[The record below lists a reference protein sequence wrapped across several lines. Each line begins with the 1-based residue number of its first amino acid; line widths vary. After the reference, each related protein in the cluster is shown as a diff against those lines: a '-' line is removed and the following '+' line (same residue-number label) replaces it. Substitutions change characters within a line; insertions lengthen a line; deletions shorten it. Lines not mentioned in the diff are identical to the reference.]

1 MKIHFIEKLKNRKFK
16 LQKATRKISL
26 ALASITLVGALT
38 GCGAKQNTEVPVTN
52 DNINPTYNSTL
63 DQGAQAEESQEGVA
77 TPNAEESLEAQI
89 AALQQRLDE
98 LENANPYSAVA
109 ANDTYTQDKWDEFV
123 TEAKKVLA
131 GKINN
136 ENQEGIEAALLLFNI
151 DYLDDN
157 AKQVLLTHYEQGQ
170 DVEAELNKLYAVLSQ
185 VREYNTEID
194 SADNYLSY
202 ADVML
207 DEQDKAIISVLDGY
221 AKEVI
226 TLRSDLTEANV
237 NRIKEIFDIIYKFSN
252 GTGTIKVTINGA
264 EQDIA
269 QIHLSHGGIFA
280 AENIAQDI
288 SVLSRNIVS
297 QEDREKLD
305 SELRSKDTLAK
316 NQEKI
321 NIYTAMASV
330 NAKGVNAEAQEKVVN
345 QYNYQLGVIAKE
357 LEVMGVTAEEAQ
369 ALFTVTNIDYFMD
382 STNSQHAFDVIYENG
397 FDINA
402 AFTNAEEAVRKIQAY
417 DDTQEQV
424 YDMARLVIASEA
436 DAISLRAF
444 TQTAHGVTSSDA
456 TVVANAAHIVKG
468 YTQFSSEATVDY
480 QTKDA
485 NGDVVN
491 HSIDKNGLGKGAYQ
505 VVNWYTYYSVSNH
518 KSAYGTIAD
527 SLIQL
532 VDGSQVGLNPYEQ
545 IVLEVEDYCAENN
558 IVVYNYE
565 VGNTK

>member
-1 MKIHFIEKLKNRKFK
+1 
-16 LQKATRKISL
+16 
-26 ALASITLVGALT
+26 
-38 GCGAKQNTEVPVTN
+38 
-52 DNINPTYNSTL
+52 
-63 DQGAQAEESQEGVA
+63 
-77 TPNAEESLEAQI
+77 
-89 AALQQRLDE
+89 
-98 LENANPYSAVA
+98 
-109 ANDTYTQDKWDEFV
+109 
-123 TEAKKVLA
+123 
-131 GKINN
+131 
-136 ENQEGIEAALLLFNI
+136 
-151 DYLDDN
+151 
-157 AKQVLLTHYEQGQ
+157 
-170 DVEAELNKLYAVLSQ
+170 
-185 VREYNTEID
+185 
-194 SADNYLSY
+194 
-202 ADVML
+202 ML

-316 NQEKI
+316 TQEKI

>member
-1 MKIHFIEKLKNRKFK
+1 MKFHFIKKLREKMAYK
-16 LQKATRKISL
+16 LQKNNRKVAL
-26 ALASITLVGALT
+26 TLASITLIGVLT
-38 GCGAKQNTEVPVTN
+38 GCGPQNVDANVDTN
-52 DNINPTYNSTL
+52 TINPQYNSEL
-63 DQGAQAEESQEGVA
+63 DPSAQVGEDGQTVSTPDA
-77 TPNAEESLEAQI
+77 TQSVEDQI
-89 AALQQRLDE
+89 AELQRRIAE
-98 LENANPYSAVA
+98 LENANPYSAIA
-109 ANDTYTQDKWDEFV
+109 ANDTYTQDKWDAFV
-123 TEAKKVLA
+123 TECKNTLS

-151 DYLDDN
+151 DYLDEN
-157 AKQVLLTHYEQGQ
+157 AKQILLTHYEQGQ
-170 DVEAELNKLYAVLSQ
+170 DVEAELNKLYSVLSQ
-185 VREYNTEID
+185 VREYNTTTATPD
-194 SADNYLSY
+194 TYLSY

-207 DEQDKAIISVLDGY
+207 DEQDKAIIAVLDGY
-221 AKEVI
+221 AKEVM
-226 TLRSDLTEANV
+226 TLRQNLTEENK
-237 NRIKEIFDIIYKFSN
+237 NRIQEIFNIIYKFSN

-297 QEDREKLD
+297 QEERENLD
-305 SELRSKDTLAK
+305 AELRSKDTLAK
-316 NQEKI
+316 TQEKI

-345 QYNYQLGVIAKE
+345 QYNYQLDVITQE
-357 LEVMGVTAEEAQ
+357 LATMDITAEEAQ
-369 ALFTVTNIDYFMD
+369 ALFTLTNIDYFMD
-382 STNSQHAFDVIYENG
+382 STNSQHAFDVIYEEG

-402 AFTNAEEAVRKIQAY
+402 TFRNAEEAVRKIQAY
-417 DDTQEQV
+417 DDTQDQV
-424 YDMARLVIASEA
+424 YDMARLVIASQS

-444 TQTAHGVTSSDA
+444 TQTAHGVNSADA
-456 TVVANAAHIVKG
+456 NVVANSVHIVKG

-480 QTKDA
+480 QTKDQDG
-485 NGDVVN
+485 NVIN

-518 KSAYGTIAD
+518 KGAYGQVAD

-532 VDGSQVGLNPYEQ
+532 VDGTQVGLNPYDQ

-558 IVVYNYE
+558 IIVYDYE